1 MNYEKFKQIIDLQV
15 AHNKTIDELYKLKI
29 DLSETFDTLGRANDL
44 LWTEVLTENGDYHLC
59 YYLYEM
65 NGMYGT
71 PDLNEEYKDIKE
83 LYDYFGVLDT
93 LYPVKRSFEIRLD
106 NKLFTG
112 FDNHCGHCWFC
123 LERFW
128 GFGRYV

>member
-15 AHNKTIDELYKLKI
+15 AHNKTIDELYKFKI

-71 PDLNEEYKDIKE
+71 PDLNEEYKNIKE
-83 LYDYFGVLDT
+83 LYDFLI
-93 LYPVKRSFEIRLD
+93 E
-106 NKLFTG
+106 NKG
-112 FDNHCGHCWFC
+112 FK
-123 LERFW
+123 
-128 GFGRYV
+128 

>member
-1 MNYEKFKQIIDLQV
+1 MNYEKFKQIIDLQI
-15 AHNKTIDELYKLKI
+15 AHNKRVDELYALKI
-29 DLSETFDTLGRANDL
+29 DIVEFFNELGRANEL

-83 LYDYFGVLDT
+83 LYDYLI
-93 LYPVKRSFEIRLD
+93 E
-106 NKLFTG
+106 NKG
-112 FDNHCGHCWFC
+112 FK
-123 LERFW
+123 
-128 GFGRYV
+128 

>member
-1 MNYEKFKQIIDLQV
+1 MNYEKFKQIIDLQI

-44 LWTEVLTENGDYHLC
+44 LWTEVLTESGDYHLC

-83 LYDYFGVLDT
+83 LYDFLI
-93 LYPVKRSFEIRLD
+93 E
-106 NKLFTG
+106 NKG
-112 FDNHCGHCWFC
+112 FK
-123 LERFW
+123 
-128 GFGRYV
+128 

>member
-1 MNYEKFKQIIDLQV
+1 MNYEKFKQIIDLQI

-59 YYLYEM
+59 YYLYQM

-71 PDLNEEYKDIKE
+71 PDLNEEYKNTKE
-83 LYDYFGVLDT
+83 LYDYLI
-93 LYPVKRSFEIRLD
+93 E
-106 NKLFTG
+106 NKG
-112 FDNHCGHCWFC
+112 FK
-123 LERFW
+123 
-128 GFGRYV
+128 

>member
-15 AHNKTIDELYKLKI
+15 AHNKTIDELYALKI

-83 LYDYFGVLDT
+83 LYDYLI
-93 LYPVKRSFEIRLD
+93 E
-106 NKLFTG
+106 NKG
-112 FDNHCGHCWFC
+112 FK
-123 LERFW
+123 
-128 GFGRYV
+128 

>member
-1 MNYEKFKQIIDLQV
+1 MNYEKFKQIIDLQI
-15 AHNKTIDELYKLKI
+15 AHNKRVDELYALKI
-29 DLSETFDTLGRANDL
+29 DTVDFFNEIGRANDL

-83 LYDYFGVLDT
+83 LYNYLI
-93 LYPVKRSFEIRLD
+93 E
-106 NKLFTG
+106 NKG
-112 FDNHCGHCWFC
+112 FK
-123 LERFW
+123 
-128 GFGRYV
+128 

>member
-1 MNYEKFKQIIDLQV
+1 MNYEKFKQIIDLQI

-29 DLSETFDTLGRANDL
+29 DLSETFDTLGQANDL

-83 LYDYFGVLDT
+83 LYDFLI
-93 LYPVKRSFEIRLD
+93 E
-106 NKLFTG
+106 NKG
-112 FDNHCGHCWFC
+112 FK
-123 LERFW
+123 
-128 GFGRYV
+128 

>member
-1 MNYEKFKQIIDLQV
+1 MNYEKFKQIIDLQI
-15 AHNKTIDELYKLKI
+15 AHNKRVDELYALKI
-29 DLSETFDTLGRANDL
+29 DTVEFFNEIDRANDL

-83 LYDYFGVLDT
+83 LYDYLI
-93 LYPVKRSFEIRLD
+93 E
-106 NKLFTG
+106 NKG
-112 FDNHCGHCWFC
+112 FK
-123 LERFW
+123 
-128 GFGRYV
+128 

>member
-1 MNYEKFKQIIDLQV
+1 MNYEKFKQIIDLQI
-15 AHNKTIDELYKLKI
+15 AHNKRVDELYALKI
-29 DLSETFDTLGRANDL
+29 DTVEFFNELGQANDL

-83 LYDYFGVLDT
+83 LYDYLI
-93 LYPVKRSFEIRLD
+93 E
-106 NKLFTG
+106 NKG
-112 FDNHCGHCWFC
+112 FK
-123 LERFW
+123 
-128 GFGRYV
+128 

>member
-1 MNYEKFKQIIDLQV
+1 MNYEKFKQIIDLQI
-15 AHNKTIDELYKLKI
+15 AHNKRSDELYALKI
-29 DLSETFDTLGRANDL
+29 DILECFDEISRANDM

-83 LYDYFGVLDT
+83 LYDYLI
-93 LYPVKRSFEIRLD
+93 E
-106 NKLFTG
+106 NKG
-112 FDNHCGHCWFC
+112 FK
-123 LERFW
+123 
-128 GFGRYV
+128 

>member
-1 MNYEKFKQIIDLQV
+1 MKYKKFKQIIDLQI
-15 AHNKTIDELYKLKI
+15 AHNKRVDELYALKI
-29 DLSETFDTLGRANDL
+29 DTVEFFNELGRANDL

-83 LYDYFGVLDT
+83 LYDYLI
-93 LYPVKRSFEIRLD
+93 E
-106 NKLFTG
+106 NKG
-112 FDNHCGHCWFC
+112 FK
-123 LERFW
+123 
-128 GFGRYV
+128 

>member
-1 MNYEKFKQIIDLQV
+1 MKYEKFKQIIDLQI
-15 AHNKTIDELYKLKI
+15 AHNKRVDELYALKI
-29 DLSETFDTLGRANDL
+29 DTVEFFNEIGRANDL

-83 LYDYFGVLDT
+83 LYDYLI
-93 LYPVKRSFEIRLD
+93 E
-106 NKLFTG
+106 NKG
-112 FDNHCGHCWFC
+112 FK
-123 LERFW
+123 
-128 GFGRYV
+128 

>member
-1 MNYEKFKQIIDLQV
+1 MNYEKFKQIIDLQI
-15 AHNKTIDELYKLKI
+15 AHNKRVDELYALKI
-29 DLSETFDTLGRANDL
+29 DTVEFFNELGRANDL

-83 LYDYFGVLDT
+83 LYDFLI
-93 LYPVKRSFEIRLD
+93 E
-106 NKLFTG
+106 NKG
-112 FDNHCGHCWFC
+112 FK
-123 LERFW
+123 
-128 GFGRYV
+128 

>member
-1 MNYEKFKQIIDLQV
+1 MNYEKFKQIIDLQI

-29 DLSETFDTLGRANDL
+29 DLSETFDTLGQANDL

-83 LYDYFGVLDT
+83 LYDYLI
-93 LYPVKRSFEIRLD
+93 E
-106 NKLFTG
+106 NKG
-112 FDNHCGHCWFC
+112 FK
-123 LERFW
+123 
-128 GFGRYV
+128 

>member
-1 MNYEKFKQIIDLQV
+1 MNYEKFKQIIDLQI

-83 LYDYFGVLDT
+83 LYDFLI
-93 LYPVKRSFEIRLD
+93 E
-106 NKLFTG
+106 NKG
-112 FDNHCGHCWFC
+112 FK
-123 LERFW
+123 
-128 GFGRYV
+128 

>member
-1 MNYEKFKQIIDLQV
+1 MNYEKFKQIIDLQI
-15 AHNKTIDELYKLKI
+15 AHNKRVDELYALKI
-29 DLSETFDTLGRANDL
+29 DTVDFFNEIGRANDL

-83 LYDYFGVLDT
+83 LYDYLI
-93 LYPVKRSFEIRLD
+93 E
-106 NKLFTG
+106 NKG
-112 FDNHCGHCWFC
+112 FK
-123 LERFW
+123 
-128 GFGRYV
+128 

>member
-1 MNYEKFKQIIDLQV
+1 MNYEKFKQIIDLQI
-15 AHNKTIDELYKLKI
+15 AHNKRVDELYALKI
-29 DLSETFDTLGRANDL
+29 DTVEFFNELGRANDL

-83 LYDYFGVLDT
+83 LYNYLI
-93 LYPVKRSFEIRLD
+93 E
-106 NKLFTG
+106 NKG
-112 FDNHCGHCWFC
+112 FK
-123 LERFW
+123 
-128 GFGRYV
+128 

>member
-1 MNYEKFKQIIDLQV
+1 MNYEKFKQIIDLQI
-15 AHNKTIDELYKLKI
+15 AHNKRVDVLYALKI
-29 DLSETFDTLGRANDL
+29 DTVDFFNEIGQANDL

-83 LYDYFGVLDT
+83 LYDYLI
-93 LYPVKRSFEIRLD
+93 E
-106 NKLFTG
+106 NKG
-112 FDNHCGHCWFC
+112 FK
-123 LERFW
+123 
-128 GFGRYV
+128 

>member
-1 MNYEKFKQIIDLQV
+1 MNYEKFKEIIDLQI
-15 AHNKTIDELYKLKI
+15 AHNKRVDELYALKI
-29 DLSETFDTLGRANDL
+29 DTVEFFNEIGRANDL

-83 LYDYFGVLDT
+83 LYDYLI
-93 LYPVKRSFEIRLD
+93 E
-106 NKLFTG
+106 NKG
-112 FDNHCGHCWFC
+112 FK
-123 LERFW
+123 
-128 GFGRYV
+128 

>member
-1 MNYEKFKQIIDLQV
+1 MNYEKFKQIIDLQI
-15 AHNKTIDELYKLKI
+15 AHNKRVDELYALKI

-83 LYDYFGVLDT
+83 LYDFLI
-93 LYPVKRSFEIRLD
+93 E
-106 NKLFTG
+106 NKG
-112 FDNHCGHCWFC
+112 FK
-123 LERFW
+123 
-128 GFGRYV
+128 

>member
-15 AHNKTIDELYKLKI
+15 AHNKRSDELYALKI
-29 DLSETFDTLGRANDL
+29 DLLDTFNEIARANEL
-44 LWTEVLTENGDYHLC
+44 LWEELLTENGDYHLC

-83 LYDYFGVLDT
+83 LYDYLI
-93 LYPVKRSFEIRLD
+93 E
-106 NKLFTG
+106 NKG
-112 FDNHCGHCWFC
+112 FK
-123 LERFW
+123 
-128 GFGRYV
+128 